1 MSATATALRENADH
15 PVAVPTPVA
24 PPPSAPAV
32 PQRAKPK
39 RSTLVLAGLIAA
51 ALLGAGIFWLAGR
64 GKESTD
70 DAQVEGRVAS
80 VSPRVSGQVARVLV
94 LDNQVVKQGDLLVE
108 IDPKDLDAKLAGARA
123 DLETARAALAS
134 AEVNLRLTR
143 ANSEATLRQAHGG
156 LTQASSAVRATRGA
170 LDQER
175 ADITSAEAAY
185 RLAQLDWERAQ
196 TLRKADAIAQ
206 ADLDARQARFD
217 QARAAYDAAR
227 SAGIKLMVNYW
238 IAWSPE
244 TYTAF
249 DRVKAGD
256 AGKIRKIEVRFGHE
270 GPIEIGV
277 SKYFGEWLNDAQRNG
292 GGAIIDFGCYGADL
306 LRWYLGKPASVSAVT
321 HTFKPQTYKVDD
333 DAVIVANYPDAV
345 GIIEASWNWPMSISE
360 VFIYG
365 DKAAVLSERNSVRI
379 RKGRGAASSVELA
392 TLPPERKNATAFF
405 VDAVSNNKPVEGIL
419 SPEFNLDVIEIL
431 EAAKISARTG
441 QVVKLQQPFQG
452 SIIRK

>member
-108 IDPKDLDAKLAGARA
+108 IDPKDLDARLAGAQA

-217 QARAAYDAAR
+217 QARAALDQARARLTSTEANLAATGGGVTTAQGRLAAAETAPDQVKAAEVAVDAAHARVDQAQAADDLAALNR
-227 SAGIKLMVNYW
+227 SYA
-238 IAWSPE
+238 
-244 TYTAF
+244 
-249 DRVKAGD
+249 
-256 AGKIRKIEVRFGHE
+256 EVRA
-270 GPIEIGV
+270 PINGVVSRRTVEQGQQVSPDRPMLAIVPLDDVWFVANFKEDQIGEM
-277 SKYFGEWLNDAQRNG
+277 KPGQ
-292 GGAIIDFGCYGADL
+292 
-306 LRWYLGKPASVSAVT
+306 PASVRVDT
-321 HTFKPQTYKVDD
+321 YGRHQFKGHLESL
-333 DAVIVANYPDAV
+333 A
-345 GIIEASWNWPMSISE
+345 GAS
-360 VFIYG
+360 
-365 DKAAVLSERNSVRI
+365 
-379 RKGRGAASSVELA
+379 GARFAL
-392 TLPPERKNATAFF
+392 LPPDNASGNF
-405 VDAVSNNKPVEGIL
+405 VKVVQRVPVL
-419 SPEFNLDVIEIL
+419 VRLDHAPELPL
-431 EAAKISARTG
+431 RPGMSATVTVRTN
-441 QVVKLQQPFQG
+441 
-452 SIIRK
+452 